1 MTQVAIVTGVTEGF
15 GAAVAAAL
23 IADGSHVVG
32 DARSQLSSN
41 TAGLTFVQGDI
52 CDETHLEK
60 LVATASRIGSI
71 QLLVNNAGALGPSPL
86 PTLAQID
93 ASALD
98 ALFRVNVNAQLRLIQ
113 ICLPLMRAGAA
124 IVNVSSD
131 AAVEAYEGWGA
142 YGATKAALD
151 HVTAVL
157 AVEQPGLRVYSFDPG
172 DMRTRMHQEAF
183 PDEDISDRPEPDA
196 AAPALLALANGD
208 RPSGRYRVSDL

>member
-1 MTQVAIVTGVTEGF
+1 MTRVAIVTGVTEGF
-15 GAAVAAAL
+15 GAVAAAAL
-23 IADGSHVVG
+23 VADGWQVVG

-52 CDETHLEK
+52 CDEAHVEK
-60 LVATASRIGSI
+60 LVATASRTGSI

-86 PTLAQID
+86 PALAQID
-93 ASALD
+93 VSALD

-113 ICLPLMRAGAA
+113 ICLPLMPAGAA

-131 AAVEAYEGWGA
+131 AAVGAYEGWGA

-151 HVTAVL
+151 QVTAVL
-157 AVEQPGLRVYSFDPG
+157 AVEQPSLRVYSFDPG

-196 AAPALLALANGD
+196 AVPALLALANGA